1 MEFLEPTAINFSDSL
16 ANKPHK
22 RSEMKEIPVRIIKRS
37 RNWGS
42 NICVANL
49 LWDSATTKA
58 SSFGPHS
65 SDESR
70 YVRFGASSFVCYST
84 DPRTSLYHDKPL

>member
-49 LWDSATTKA
+49 L
-58 SSFGPHS
+58 
-65 SDESR
+65 
-70 YVRFGASSFVCYST
+70 
-84 DPRTSLYHDKPL
+84 